1 VPTRRSSRHRIAASP
16 APVDEVT
23 TGEIHETSAA
33 SGAAAP
39 LSRRAAR
46 QRATQPIPTPAVD
59 LSPMPATSGAA
70 QRGEA
75 PAIPVPDVPV
85 EAILAESVVIVTSQ
99 TGPVDVPTAVEE
111 TVTAADARA
120 DAPRIP
126 TAPLVDEDLFTA
138 ASQTFRAQ
146 AAAAPAVETEPQP
159 AEAEPATTE
168 HVAPRRVR
176 RSRTRKF
183 VTAGATIGVMGIAGL
198 LAVSMTLPA
207 EAVAAAQGAQA
218 TSAMSLVATGTD
230 VPGADASD
238 EEIQAFV
245 ASSDVADPN
254 LERSEDYSTVSLIDV
269 AAEEGIQYSDS
280 LYTND
285 PEAAIQWPF
294 KVGVAM
300 SSGYG
305 PRWGRLHAGIDLV
318 PGNGAPIQAIADGTV
333 RIATESG
340 GGYGVTAYVDHVID
354 GKVVTSHYSHMQY
367 GSLRVKAGDKI
378 KVGDII
384 GLVGNTGHSYGAH
397 LHFEIIINGSTIDP
411 LPWMQENAGRHDGVT
426 PVS

>member
-1 VPTRRSSRHRIAASP
+1 
-16 APVDEVT
+16 
-23 TGEIHETSAA
+23 
-33 SGAAAP
+33 
-39 LSRRAAR
+39 
-46 QRATQPIPTPAVD
+46 
-59 LSPMPATSGAA
+59 
-70 QRGEA
+70 
-75 PAIPVPDVPV
+75 
-85 EAILAESVVIVTSQ
+85 
-99 TGPVDVPTAVEE
+99 
-111 TVTAADARA
+111 
-120 DAPRIP
+120 
-126 TAPLVDEDLFTA
+126 
-138 ASQTFRAQ
+138 
-146 AAAAPAVETEPQP
+146 
-159 AEAEPATTE
+159 
-168 HVAPRRVR
+168 
-176 RSRTRKF
+176 
-183 VTAGATIGVMGIAGL
+183 GL

-207 EAVAAAQGAQA
+207 EAVAAAQGVQA

-230 VPGADASD
+230 VPGVGASE

-254 LERSEDYSTVSLIDV
+254 LERSDDYSTVSLIDV

-318 PGNGAPIQAIADGTV
+318 PGNGAPIQSIADGTV

-397 LHFEIIINGSTIDP
+397 LHFEIIVNGSTIDP
-411 LPWMQENAGRHDGVT
+411 LPWMQENAGRYDGVS

>member
-1 VPTRRSSRHRIAASP
+1 
-16 APVDEVT
+16 
-23 TGEIHETSAA
+23 
-33 SGAAAP
+33 
-39 LSRRAAR
+39 
-46 QRATQPIPTPAVD
+46 
-59 LSPMPATSGAA
+59 MPATNGAA
-70 QRGEA
+70 QRPEA
-75 PAIPVPDVPV
+75 PAIPRPEVPV
-85 EAILAESVVIVTSQ
+85 EAILAASVVIVTSQ
-99 TGPVDVPTAVEE
+99 TGPIDVPAAVEE
-111 TVTAADARA
+111 VEVAAQATA

-126 TAPLVDEDLFTA
+126 LAPAADGDLFTA
-138 ASQTFRAQ
+138 ASQTFRSQ
-146 AAAAPAVETEPQP
+146 ATAAPAGAAPSAASEAAP
-159 AEAEPATTE
+159 AETTE

-176 RSRTRKF
+176 RSRARKL
-183 VTAGATIGVMGIAGL
+183 VAAGATLGVMGIAGL

-207 EAVAAAQGAQA
+207 EAVAAAQGAQV

-269 AAEEGIQYSDS
+269 AAEEGIQYSDA

-318 PGNGAPIQAIADGTV
+318 PGDGAPIQAIADGTV

-367 GSLRVKAGDKI
+367 GSLRVKAGEKI

-397 LHFEIIINGSTIDP
+397 LHFEIIVNGSTIDP
-411 LPWMQENAGRHDGVT
+411 LPWMRENAGRYDGVT